1 MANARGLIEL
11 PQPIDPNPSNG
22 RATMGHMPTMVL
34 RILAALLLPLVAG
47 VATPTS
53 VACAC
58 SCAALDTDEAMRNS
72 SAVFDGTV
80 IATSRPTGGS
90 SAELIEYT
98 IEVSRVYQGSVPAG
112 VVVRSAVSGAS
123 CGAELAGQVTVFAQ
137 GAIDGLLTTSCS
149 APATID
155 RSRLGAGHAPTAAP
169 LTTLAPE
176 PSATT
181 APGPLSTSDFITG
194 PLMVG
199 AVAGILV
206 LVGVAIWMVRR
217 ARR

>member
-1 MANARGLIEL
+1 
-11 PQPIDPNPSNG
+11 
-22 RATMGHMPTMVL
+22 MPTMAL
-34 RILAALLLPLVAG
+34 RILAALLLTLVAG
-47 VATPTS
+47 VAAPTS

-80 IATSRPTGGS
+80 VATSRPTGGS

-98 IEVSRVYQGSVPAG
+98 IEVSRVYQGSVPAL
-112 VVVRSAVSGAS
+112 VVVRSALSGAS
-123 CGAELAGQVTVFAQ
+123 CGAELAGRVTVFAQ
-137 GAIDGLLTTSCS
+137 GPIDDLNTTSCS

-155 RSRLGAGHAPTAAP
+155 RSRLGAGHPPPSAPPTTRTPDPAATP
-169 LTTLAPE
+169 APE
-176 PSATT
+176 PS
-181 APGPLSTSDFITG
+181 PTSNFVTG

-199 AVAGILV
+199 TVAGILV
-206 LVGVAIWMVRR
+206 LAGLAIWMVRR

>member
-1 MANARGLIEL
+1 MANARGFIEL
-11 PQPIDPNPSNG
+11 PQLIDPTR
-22 RATMGHMPTMVL
+22 RADGHNGHMPTMVL
-34 RILAALLLPLVAG
+34 RILAALLLTLVAA
-47 VATPTS
+47 VAAPTTF
-53 VACAC
+53 ACAC
-58 SCAALDTDEAMRNS
+58 SCAELDTDEAMRNS

-98 IEVSRVYQGSVPAG
+98 IDVSRVYRGSVPAR
-112 VVVRSAVSGAS
+112 VVVRSAVSSAS

-149 APATID
+149 APTTID
-155 RSRLGAGHAPTAAP
+155 RSRLGAGHAPIAVP

-181 APGPLSTSDFITG
+181 APSPLSTSDFVTG

-199 AVAGILV
+199 TVAGILV
-206 LVGVAIWMVRR
+206 LAGVAIWVVRR
-217 ARR
+217 ARK